1 MVETLSYTRE
11 NISNRSYT
19 VSNIE
24 DVPANHQNTA
34 KLYVCS
40 AIASMNTK
48 NNIKQAKIQLKA
60 RRRRKNFR
68 VFLTKGLSHTPP
80 GEGGVSKLFY
90 FKALIRVLFLFKVL
104 CCEWKEWL

>member
-60 RRRRKNFR
+60 RRRLKNFR
-68 VFLTKGLSHTPP
+68 VFSLRAYPIHPP
-80 GEGGVSKLFY
+80 GVGGGP
-90 FKALIRVLFLFKVL
+90 RT
-104 CCEWKEWL
+104 

>member
-60 RRRRKNFR
+60 RRRRKKSGFFSLR
-68 VFLTKGLSHTPP
+68 AYPIPP
-80 GEGGVSKLFY
+80 RGEGGSPKIY
-90 FKALIRVLFLFKVL
+90 IFKALIRLFYIFKVL
-104 CCEWKEWL
+104 CCIM

>member
-60 RRRRKNFR
+60 RRRR
-68 VFLTKGLSHTPP
+68 TKESEFPSLSLSHTLP
-80 GEGGVSKLFY
+80 GGVSQNICF
-90 FKALIRVLFLFKVL
+90 
-104 CCEWKEWL
+104 